1 MLSEKELKEARSY
14 GSINYYYE
22 IQRDL
27 LSEPQLICPFK
38 TRRHCDSMYIK
49 KYNEL
54 KKTFNKLVDELDKLR
69 AENISLKQLLVCY
82 QNVMT
87 NEKGGEQGDSSRR
100 Y

>member
-1 MLSEKELKEARSY
+1 MLNEEELKEARCY

-27 LSEPQLICPFK
+27 LTEPKLICPFK
-38 TRRHCDSMYIK
+38 TRRSCDSMYIK

-69 AENISLKQLLVCY
+69 AENISLKQLLQCY
-82 QNVMT
+82 QNAIST
-87 NEKGGEQGDSSRR
+87 KGGEKNDYSR
-100 Y
+100 